1 MKISYVYVC
10 FCGGKLEQEE
20 ESVMKPEV
28 GDARGAVSVDSG
40 KLFYF
45 TMSYVY
51 LVHINVRMR
60 CFDFRV
66 WQLVFILHSISS
78 LLETKG
84 SDGNQY
90 YEMGRD

>member
-45 TMSYVY
+45 TMSYSYVYLKHVY
-51 LVHINVRMR
+51 LVHVNVRMR

-66 WQLVFILHSISS
+66 
-78 LLETKG
+78 
-84 SDGNQY
+84 
-90 YEMGRD
+90 